1 MRLWIRILL
10 LDGIALINDDPYD
23 RLDRQGHIRQRHCA
37 VGDALVG
44 PRRSRRNRGIPAT
57 DRRWSR
63 QSTLMNVVCDI
74 SRQQRGARSAPLLPD
89 LRQGFYAS
97 KGEAP

>member
-63 QSTLMNVVCDI
+63 QSTLMNVV
-74 SRQQRGARSAPLLPD
+74 RHFARAKGRTQRPFVPD